1 MGRNESIITLKT
13 KFKRTI
19 YITFNRNIMKKAIGI
34 LVMLIG
40 LTANAQSLDALV
52 DTLQDG
58 SLSIELDN
66 TLYIVDVKSNNLSLY
81 NVTDDRMGAMLSKRY
96 KLSEVVIPK
105 NNPCPNL
112 KN

>member
-1 MGRNESIITLKT
+1 
-13 KFKRTI
+13 
-19 YITFNRNIMKKAIGI
+19 MKKVIGI

-40 LTANAQSLDALV
+40 LTANAQSLDARV

-58 SLSIELDN
+58 SLTIELDN

-81 NVTDDRMGAMLSKRY
+81 NITDDRMGAMLSKRY
-96 KLSEVVIPK
+96 KLSEVVITK
-105 NNPCPNL
+105 INRCPNL

>member
-1 MGRNESIITLKT
+1 
-13 KFKRTI
+13 
-19 YITFNRNIMKKAIGI
+19 MKKAIVI

-40 LTANAQSLDALV
+40 LTANAQSLDARV

-58 SLSIELDN
+58 SLTIELDN

-96 KLSEVVIPK
+96 KLSEVVILK